1 MIPLGVYDNPYLPP
15 FVAQRPRVEPVKSIQ
30 QAPQLQIPGSL
41 TYSQIQPVNGFPGAR
56 AYADT
61 LAAGSSAIISESDPS
76 IARVY
81 VVAKDLNNQIIV
93 QGYRL
98 TQEEE
103 PKAVT
108 LEDLNAKMNALLNRM
123 DKYEEDQ
130 HAKPHTEP
138 ARKNNGST
146 PSAASKSSTTGNWGQ
161 QSSGG
166 NNEDFAKR
174 PTNQAGT

>member
-1 MIPLGVYDNPYLPP
+1 MKP
-15 FVAQRPRVEPVKSIQ
+15 AQ

-61 LAAGSSAIISESDPS
+61 LAAGSSAIIAESDPA

-93 QGYRL
+93 QGYSL
-98 TQEEE
+98 TPEDE

-108 LEDLNAKMNALLNRM
+108 LEDLNVKMNALLNRM

-130 HAKPHTEP
+130 HAKSHSEP
-138 ARKNNGST
+138 ARKNNGSA
-146 PSAASKSSTTGNWGQ
+146 PSAASKSSTTGNWSQ
-161 QSSGG
+161 QPTVGD
-166 NNEDFAKR
+166 NEAFAKR
-174 PTNQAGT
+174 PTNPAGA